1 MACRPGL
8 VERAGRLASR
18 PGEGVKGSRV
28 REFEDLVTSDQRGF
42 HTEAQRHR
50 GKELHT
56 STESSLSSGW
66 QLSWRKR
73 AEVAAIS
80 GLGYPLIAA
89 LGHTLRW
96 RISGWEHLEAIWSSG
111 RQPVMAFWHGRILP
125 ATFYF
130 RNRGIVVI
138 TSENFD
144 GEWIARIIERFG
156 YGTSRGS
163 TSRGAKRAMLQL
175 VRDMRRGKPAGFTVD
190 GPRGPAR
197 VVQPG
202 AVWLAKVTG
211 KPIIPFHLEGDRH
224 WTMRSWDRTQIPQ
237 PFATVALAFAPPIVV
252 SRDATDEGMAQT
264 GHDLESSL
272 ADCERQ
278 CHALLAAPRGT

>member
-1 MACRPGL
+1 MTNP
-8 VERAGRLASR
+8 E
-18 PGEGVKGSRV
+18 SRV
-28 REFEDLVTSDQRGF
+28 PNPESREQSDWR
-42 HTEAQRHR
+42 
-50 GKELHT
+50 
-56 STESSLSSGW
+56 LSR
-66 QLSWRKR
+66 RKR
-73 AEVAAIS
+73 GEATAIAGVA
-80 GLGYPLIAA
+80 YPLISA

-96 RISGWEHLEAIWSSG
+96 RVDGWQHLDAIWASG

-175 VRDMRRGKPAGFTVD
+175 VRDMRRGKAAGFTVD

-202 AVWLAKVTG
+202 AVWLAGATG
-211 KPIIPFHLEGDRH
+211 NPVLPFHLEASSH
-224 WTMRSWDRTQIPQ
+224 WTTRSWDRTQIPK
-237 PFATVALAFAPPIVV
+237 PFSTV
-252 SRDATDEGMAQT
+252 
-264 GHDLESSL
+264 SL
-272 ADCERQ
+272 AIGEPLEVSSGLGEAALEAARQ
-278 CHALLAAPRGT
+278 VLQNRLLALEIKSREMLE